1 MQITDHSATN
11 TEDINMGAPPVITR
25 EFAAALFAEMQ
36 KYQMNGKY
44 FC

>member
-1 MQITDHSATN
+1 
-11 TEDINMGAPPVITR
+11 MGAPPATTR

-44 FC
+44 FSSGDF